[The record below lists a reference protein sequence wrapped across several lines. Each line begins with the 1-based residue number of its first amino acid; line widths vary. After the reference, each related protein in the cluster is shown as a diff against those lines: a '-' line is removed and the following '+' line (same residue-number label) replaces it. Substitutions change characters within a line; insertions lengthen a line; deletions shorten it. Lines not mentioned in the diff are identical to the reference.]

1 MLYVGQT
8 KRALKKRMVEHFSYI
23 TKPDLTQ
30 PLGIHFNL
38 PNHPKLDAVEI
49 YVLKFIKADPDSEK
63 SKFLRDKH
71 ELKWIHQLRS
81 ALPHGLNSMD

>member
-8 KRALKKRMVEHFSYI
+8 KRELKKRMVEHFRYI

-30 PLGIHFNL
+30 PLGVHFNQ
-38 PNHPKLDAVEI
+38 PGHPKLDAVEI
-49 YVLKFIKADPDSEK
+49 FVLKFIKASPDSLRAK
-63 SKFLRDKH
+63 ALRDKY
-71 ELKWIHQLRS
+71 ELQWIHRLRS